1 MLHGLVTSHGHWSVG
16 IKYAKKYYGVEV
28 KPLRLVIV
36 VFALAGSLTACS
48 FEDLNNQ
55 FEDDGEIYWD
65 PNCADEDQDGW
76 CD

>member
-1 MLHGLVTSHGHWSVG
+1 M
-16 IKYAKKYYGVEV
+16 

-48 FEDLNNQ
+48 FEDLNDQ

-65 PNCADEDQDGW
+65 PNCADEDEDGW